1 MIYHHSE
8 MKADWRLSIVVE
20 VMTQTVQMA
29 LTVIVH
35 YWADWVRRGSNSY
48 RMLARPAES
57 VDSCQSGERGRGGDL
72 GSFEGFELSSTRW

>member
-1 MIYHHSE
+1 

-57 VDSCQSGERGRGGDL
+57 VDSCQSGERGRGGVRNRGNGNL
-72 GSFEGFELSSTRW
+72 LQSPFCIFNLL